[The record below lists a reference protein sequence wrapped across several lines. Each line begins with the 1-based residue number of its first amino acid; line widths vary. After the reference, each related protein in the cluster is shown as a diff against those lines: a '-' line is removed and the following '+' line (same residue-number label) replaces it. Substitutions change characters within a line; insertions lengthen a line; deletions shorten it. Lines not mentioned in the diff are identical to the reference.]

1 MSVSLGIASRENFK
15 RKYGRPQSEREHGI
29 NLNASTREK
38 VWYFWWKEEVRLFFT
53 IKQRTKGGRVILNLS
68 TTVYLEWDV
77 ENPCFFSHKSWWFVL
92 TNECSGSRSNASCR
106 NSLRWPI
113 YVINSVGNT
122 GSVYPAI
129 LSHRRSTTV
138 SLETYPLQFI
148 TSDRQI
154 WKTKKREPDLLFAG
168 MIAANWSR
176 PSILTKSCRNF
187 SLYYQ

>member
-38 VWYFWWKEEVRLFFT
+38 VWHFWWKEEVRLFFT

-92 TNECSGSRSNASCR
+92 TKGSRSNVNFR

-113 YVINSVGNT
+113 YVINSVDNT
-122 GSVYPAI
+122 ELPCYTLPPTQQHHSFFRNQP
-129 LSHRRSTTV
+129 
-138 SLETYPLQFI
+138 
-148 TSDRQI
+148 
-154 WKTKKREPDLLFAG
+154 
-168 MIAANWSR
+168 
-176 PSILTKSCRNF
+176 PSIHYKWSTNLEDKEAGAWFVVRGYDCG
-187 SLYYQ
+187 

>member
-1 MSVSLGIASRENFK
+1 MEDLRANTNMVLIWMHLHEK
-15 RKYGRPQSEREHGI
+15 RCDIFDER
-29 NLNASTREK
+29 RR
-38 VWYFWWKEEVRLFFT
+38 WDFFFT

-92 TNECSGSRSNASCR
+92 TKGSRSNVNFR

-113 YVINSVGNT
+113 YVINSFDNT
-122 GSVYPAI
+122 ELPCYTLPPTQHHSFFRN
-129 LSHRRSTTV
+129 L
-138 SLETYPLQFI
+138 PLQFI

-187 SLYYQ
+187 SPYYQ